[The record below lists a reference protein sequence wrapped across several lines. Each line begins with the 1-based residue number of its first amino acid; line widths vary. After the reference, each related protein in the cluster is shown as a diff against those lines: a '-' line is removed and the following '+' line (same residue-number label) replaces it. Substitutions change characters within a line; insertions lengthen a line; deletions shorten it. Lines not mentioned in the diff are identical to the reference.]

1 MTNSHYTELWR
12 RGILG
17 GIVGAVVMAMW
28 AMMVSAFSGM
38 GFWAPVQ
45 LIAAVWLGASAMHLS
60 FGVIILGLMTHMMM
74 GMVLGVVLAVLFR
87 ILGIPG
93 GMGRLVWGMVYGL
106 VIWVINQF
114 AVLPLIDPL
123 MASHMPP
130 WAFAIAHMMFGIVAA
145 AFLLHSTSVVAG
157 RSRHQIA
164 Q

>member
-1 MTNSHYTELWR
+1 MTNSHDVAWG

-17 GIVGAVVMAMW
+17 GIVGAMVMAMW
-28 AMMVSAFSGM
+28 AMMVSALSGM
-38 GFWAPVQ
+38 GLWAPVQ
-45 LIAAVWLGASAMHLS
+45 LIAAVWFGASAMHLS
-60 FGVIILGLMTHMMM
+60 IGIIIVGIMTHMMM
-74 GMVLGVVLAVLFR
+74 GMVLGVILAILFR
-87 ILGIPG
+87 FLVIPR

-130 WAFAIAHMMFGIVAA
+130 WAFAIAHMMFGVVSA
-145 AFLLHSTSVVAG
+145 AFLLNSSSVVARRG
-157 RSRHQIA
+157 RHELA